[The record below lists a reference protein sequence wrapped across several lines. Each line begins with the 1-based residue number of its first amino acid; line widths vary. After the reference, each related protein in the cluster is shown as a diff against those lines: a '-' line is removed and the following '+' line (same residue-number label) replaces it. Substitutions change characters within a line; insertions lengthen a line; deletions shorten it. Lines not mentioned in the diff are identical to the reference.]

1 MRRIGIRLLDN
12 LGSVAE
18 LVELAVRAEQAG
30 FDSVF
35 FPHDAYRVNS
45 WALLSAVAV
54 RTDRILLGSRQNI
67 YTTHPSEIATFIS
80 TLDWLSNGRVILV
93 PGLHNTDALD
103 WSGIPHEHPVDRTR
117 EAVDIVQRL
126 LRGESAAYHG
136 HEFSLTERAFMRVPL
151 CRDKV
156 PVIVAPV
163 GDELLE
169 LSGEIGDGSAPMI
182 TPPESASLMVEAIRR
197 GAIRVGRTVSNL
209 EIVGCAWI
217 CVAEDGRLARDMLAD
232 IVGSFG
238 AYLEEEALNCVGLR
252 QSDFH
257 PILELL
263 NRGEQDAARSLVRP
277 EMLRLAIVGTPDECV
292 EQIGAVFDS
301 GVTHLSLGGPL
312 GPDARQA
319 IDLIGSR
326 IIPAFR

>member
-1 MRRIGIRLLDN
+1 MRRIGVRFLDN
-12 LGSVAE
+12 VGSVPE
-18 LVELAVRAEQAG
+18 LVELAVQAERAG
-30 FDSVF
+30 FDSVW

-54 RTDRILLGSRQNI
+54 RTERILLGSRQNI

-103 WSGIPHEHPVDRTR
+103 WSGIPHDDPVTRTR
-117 EAVDIVQRL
+117 EAVEIIERL
-126 LRGESAAYHG
+126 LRGENGAYKG
-136 HEFSLTERAFMRVPL
+136 REFSMTERTFMRVPL
-151 CRDKV
+151 LRDRV

-197 GAIRVGRTVSNL
+197 GAIRAGRDIDEL

-217 CVAEDGRLARDMLAD
+217 CVAEDGQIARDMLAD
-232 IVGSFG
+232 IVGTFG
-238 AYLEEEALNCVGLR
+238 AYLEEAALNCIGLH
-252 QSDFH
+252 QSDFR

-263 NRGEQDAARSLVRP
+263 NRGETDAARALVRP
-277 EMLRLAIVGTPDECV
+277 EMLRLAIVGTPEECV
-292 EQIGAVFDS
+292 EQIGSIFES

-312 GPDARQA
+312 GPDVRQA
-319 IDLIGSR
+319 IDLMGSR
-326 IIPAFR
+326 ILPAFR

>member
-1 MRRIGIRLLDN
+1 MRQIGVRFLDN
-12 LGSVAE
+12 VGSVPE
-18 LVELAVRAEQAG
+18 LVDLAVQAESAG
-30 FDSVF
+30 FDSVW

-54 RTDRILLGSRQNI
+54 RTERILLGSRQNI

-103 WSGIPHEHPVDRTR
+103 WSGIAHDDPVTRTR
-117 EAVDIVQRL
+117 EAVEIVQRL
-126 LRGESAAYHG
+126 LRGENAAYDG
-136 HEFSLTERAFMRVPL
+136 REFSMTERTFMRVPL
-151 CRDKV
+151 FRDRV

-182 TPPESASLMVEAIRR
+182 TPPESASLMVDGIRR
-197 GAIRVGRTVSNL
+197 GAVRAGRNVDDL

-217 CVAEDGRLARDMLAD
+217 CVGEDGQIARDMLAD
-232 IVGSFG
+232 IVGTFG
-238 AYLEEEALNCVGLR
+238 AYLEEAALNCIGLH
-252 QSDFH
+252 QSDFR

-263 NRGEQDAARSLVRP
+263 NRGETDAARALVRP
-277 EMLRLAIVGTPDECV
+277 EMLRLAIVGTPEECI
-292 EQIGAVFDS
+292 EQIAAIFES

-312 GPDARQA
+312 GPDVRQA
-319 IDLIGSR
+319 IDLIGAR
-326 IIPAFR
+326 ILPAFR